1 MFTVSTVLNFAQE
14 NILLVAALNIGECMK
29 LNAEGMALFVFSKAD
44 NSPMT
49 SLINVLCYKSD
60 AGAGKG
66 NNMNKTGFSSI
77 QFFSEVCT
85 L

>member
-1 MFTVSTVLNFAQE
+1 M
-14 NILLVAALNIGECMK
+14 LNIGKCLK
-29 LNAEGMALFVFSKAD
+29 LNAEGIALFVFSKAG

-49 SLINVLCYKSD
+49 PLINVLCYKFD

-77 QFFSEVCT
+77 QFFEVCT